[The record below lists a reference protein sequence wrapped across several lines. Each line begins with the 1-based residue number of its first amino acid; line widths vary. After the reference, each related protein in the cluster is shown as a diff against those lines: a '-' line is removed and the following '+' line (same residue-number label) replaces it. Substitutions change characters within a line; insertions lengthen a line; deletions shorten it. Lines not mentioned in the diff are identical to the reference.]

1 MICRPEEP
9 DVIFQL
15 STEEIDVTPVEQVL
29 KDVRVGKV
37 QQAQFCLTKRE
48 KCILYEPMDLKI
60 ETNQR
65 EGNHMIV
72 INRGRNGKLREN
84 SGYSNKFL
92 PNFNSKTLK
101 FWLTRKFSSK
111 KLLLTFLGTKNEAIL
126 LSAFFVLVVADQ
138 VFTLQ
143 QIFKECW
150 ECTKDFYICFLDF
163 NKALCTTSFLV
174 KNFRNCCS
182 STSKWKETL
191 RGHGSS

>member
-65 EGNHMIV
+65 EKNHMTV

-101 FWLTRKFSSK
+101 F
-111 KLLLTFLGTKNEAIL
+111 
-126 LSAFFVLVVADQ
+126 
-138 VFTLQ
+138 
-143 QIFKECW
+143 
-150 ECTKDFYICFLDF
+150 
-163 NKALCTTSFLV
+163 
-174 KNFRNCCS
+174 
-182 STSKWKETL
+182 
-191 RGHGSS
+191 